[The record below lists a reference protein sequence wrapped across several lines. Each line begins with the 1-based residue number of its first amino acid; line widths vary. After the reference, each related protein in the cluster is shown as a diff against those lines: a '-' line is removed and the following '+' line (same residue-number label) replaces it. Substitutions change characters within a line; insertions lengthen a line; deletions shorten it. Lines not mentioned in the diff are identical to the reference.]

1 MRTAVAGFAVSFC
14 LSLLALGLW
23 AGHGAVGQDRQVQG
37 PQQRGNLITFLAPAG
52 DKYSHQQL
60 IVIDPADRVMS
71 VYHVNGES
79 GQIAL
84 KCVRQIHWDL
94 QIADFNGVSP
104 LPREIR
110 LMLEQK

>member
-1 MRTAVAGFAVSFC
+1 MRTAVAGFAVGVC
-14 LSLLALGLW
+14 LSLVALGLW
-23 AGHGAVGQDRQVQG
+23 AGHGAVGQENVQG
-37 PQQRGNLITFLAPAG
+37 PQQRGNLITFLAPVG
-52 DKYSHQQL
+52 DKYNHQQL

-71 VYHVNGES
+71 VYHVSGET
-79 GQIAL
+79 GQVSL